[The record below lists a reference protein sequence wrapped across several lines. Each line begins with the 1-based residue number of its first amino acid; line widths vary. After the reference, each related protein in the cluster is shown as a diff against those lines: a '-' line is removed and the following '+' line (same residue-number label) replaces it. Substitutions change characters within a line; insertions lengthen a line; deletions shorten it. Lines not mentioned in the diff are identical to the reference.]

1 MEWTLKI
8 GGGVGMIINSI
19 GTFDDEQSKVTR
31 EEQLVFA
38 NKNLAQLVYTKSS
51 SSIFAGH

>member
-8 GGGVGMIINSI
+8 GGGVGMIINII